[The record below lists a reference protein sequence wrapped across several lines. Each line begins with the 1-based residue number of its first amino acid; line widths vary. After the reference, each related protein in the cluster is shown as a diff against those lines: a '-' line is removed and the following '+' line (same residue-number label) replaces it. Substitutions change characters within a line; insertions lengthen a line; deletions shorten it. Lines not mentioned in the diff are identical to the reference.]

1 MTTIEYN
8 RMPKLSKSTAS
19 VSAPVSDVSV
29 SVPVVSKKTKTV
41 KSVAP
46 TTVVEEPVVSTK
58 KAKEPKEPKAKKE
71 KAVVAPAPVD
81 APIVSD
87 ASADASS
94 AEVPVLSETSELVIQ
109 SSELLTKLTQM
120 SAIIASLK
128 NEYRSLEKKWLKEIK
143 VAQKSQAK
151 RKRKSGNRQPSGFVK
166 PTKISDE
173 LAQFLEK
180 PIGSEMART
189 EVTREINKY
198 IQAHQ
203 LQDKSNGR
211 KIVPDAKLQA
221 LLKVEAL
228 QELTYFNLQRY
239 MSPHF
244 FSASKAVA
252 V

>member
-1 MTTIEYN
+1 
-8 RMPKLSKSTAS
+8 MPKLSKSTAS

-29 SVPVVSKKTKTV
+29 STPVVVKKTKV
-41 KSVAP
+41 AKSVAP
-46 TTVVEEPVVSTK
+46 TTVVEEPVVSSSVSK
-58 KAKEPKEPKAKKE
+58 KADKPAKEPKEPKAKKE

>member
-1 MTTIEYN
+1 
-8 RMPKLSKSTAS
+8 MPKLSKSTAS
-19 VSAPVSDVSV
+19 VSAPVSDVST
-29 SVPVVSKKTKTV
+29 PVVVKKTKV
-41 KSVAP
+41 SKSVAP
-46 TTVVEEPVVSTK
+46 TTVVEEPVVAK
-58 KAKEPKEPKAKKE
+58 KAVKEPKEPKAKKE
-71 KAVVAPAPVD
+71 KVVVAPAPVD
-81 APIVSD
+81 TPVVSD
-87 ASADASS
+87 ASSSVDAPS
-94 AEVPVLSETSELVIQ
+94 AEVPVPSETSELLVQ
-109 SSELLTKLTQM
+109 SAELFTKLTQM
-120 SAIIASLK
+120 SGIIASLK
-128 NEYRSLEKKWLKEIK
+128 NEYRSLEKKWLREIK

-180 PIGSEMART
+180 PVGSEMART